1 MSKFE
6 ENMQNLLRDVYDMFK
21 NNPEYKGYPEPTIG
35 RMTARFL
42 NEQFNKIDKDHTWDI
57 SFITDLK
64 EVSNG

>member
-6 ENMQNLLRDVYDMFK
+6 ENMQNLLRDVYDMFR
-21 NNPEYKGYPEPTIG
+21 NNPEYEGYPEPAIG